1 MKRWPYFI
9 GLLWT
14 ALTAHAAPAE
24 PEIEV
29 LLAPTTLFSESD
41 TQGNPQG
48 YAVDLVQGILQ
59 EANINGRLG
68 LVPFARMVEMLQRG
82 GPTLASAVVRTPER
96 ERDYYWITPV
106 AVNTVALFVNETLSK
121 QKDMSMQTLSSVS
134 VVRGDYREQML
145 RDYPHIDVMSVTSWE
160 QAIQAVQRG
169 RVEGVLF
176 SQMGV
181 IAYCKNFRLPCDD
194 LRAVETLKKQ
204 YSYLVI
210 PRTTENSVLAARLTM
225 AANAF
230 KASEKGKQ
238 LASHFVDEFPSNI
251 ANVQVIDGIIDL
263 SGIALE
269 VDEQSLWVLADY
281 TPFFVTL
288 GGDGQPRGYAYEL
301 VQRILNQANI
311 SSPILITP
319 RNRMIRELERRPN
332 VLAFTVAHTNERD
345 PLYHWI
351 TPMTQNRFGL
361 YGRGQPVKTLKE
373 VGENVTIA
381 VLRDDFRT
389 RIAQQLGLNY
399 VEFDDWATAIAAF
412 YDDRITYLFATDSG
426 IQEGCEQL
434 KHACKGIKR
443 LYTHDYHTTY
453 LVMSKQGTELA
464 LVERI
469 RQAAAEVKQSENYRV
484 WSDTWMRVMA
494 SEHGRNWHLE
504 QGIVN
509 MWPVMEKE

>member
-1 MKRWPYFI
+1 MKPWRYLI
-9 GLLWT
+9 GLLWG
-14 ALTAHAAPAE
+14 ALTAPTFSSE
-24 PEIEV
+24 TEIEV

-41 TQGNPQG
+41 AHGRPHG
-48 YAVDLVQGILQ
+48 YAVDLIQGILQ
-59 EANINGRLG
+59 EANISGRLG

-82 GPTLASAVVRTPER
+82 GPIVASAVVRTPER

-106 AVNTVALFVNETLSK
+106 AVNTVSLFVNETLAK
-121 QKDMSMQTLSSVS
+121 QKKMTMQTLSSVS

-145 RDYPHIDVMSVTSWE
+145 RDYPHIDVMSVTSWD

-181 IAYCKNFRLPCDD
+181 IAYCQNFRLPCDD
-194 LRAVETLKKQ
+194 LRAAETLKKQ

-210 PRTTENSVLAARLTM
+210 PRTAENGALAARLTM
-225 AANAF
+225 AANVF

-238 LASHFVDEFPSNI
+238 LASHFVDAFPSHI

-263 SGIALE
+263 SGVALE
-269 VDEQSLWVLADY
+269 VDERSLWVLADY

-301 VQRILNQANI
+301 VQKILTQANI
-311 SSPILITP
+311 PSPILITP

-332 VLAFTVAHTNERD
+332 VLAFTVAHTDERD
-345 PLYHWI
+345 PHYHWI
-351 TPMTQNRFGL
+351 TPITQNRFGL
-361 YGRGQPVKTLKE
+361 YGRGEPLKTLTDAGTE
-373 VGENVTIA
+373 VSIA

-389 RIAQQLGLNY
+389 RIAQQWALNY

-412 YDDRITYLFATDSG
+412 YDGRITYLFATDSG

-434 KHACKGIKR
+434 KYACEDINR
-443 LYTHDYHTTY
+443 LYTHDYHTTH

-469 RQAAAEVKQSENYRV
+469 RQAAAEVKQSEHYRA
-484 WSDTWMRVMA
+484 WGDRWIRAMA
-494 SEHGRNWHLE
+494 NEHGRHWHLE
-504 QGIVN
+504 QGVVN
-509 MWPVMEKE
+509 MWPATEKK